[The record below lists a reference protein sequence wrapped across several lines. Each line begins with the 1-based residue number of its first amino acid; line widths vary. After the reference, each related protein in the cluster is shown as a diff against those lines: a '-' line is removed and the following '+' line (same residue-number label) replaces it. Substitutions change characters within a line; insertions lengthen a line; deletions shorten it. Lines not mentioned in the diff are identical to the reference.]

1 MCLLQHTGLKTQN
14 IPMGYI
20 CEYEEPECIPKEN
33 ANLDVYDYKIV
44 MPDSPE
50 TVNFEEAR
58 TECQKYGKGTGCILS
73 IILTVVSY
81 FELNLFEFDFQA
93 LSTESSTLK
102 RLGLNLFQQSDRI

>member
-33 ANLDVYDYKIV
+33 ANLDIYDYKIV

-58 TECQKYGKGTGCILS
+58 TECQKYGKGKGVFLS
-73 IILTVVSY
+73 HIVRRL
-81 FELNLFEFDFQA
+81 LNSPNLIFRQNLA
-93 LSTESSTLK
+93 PSK
-102 RLGLNLFQQSDRI
+102 RLGLDLFQQSNRI